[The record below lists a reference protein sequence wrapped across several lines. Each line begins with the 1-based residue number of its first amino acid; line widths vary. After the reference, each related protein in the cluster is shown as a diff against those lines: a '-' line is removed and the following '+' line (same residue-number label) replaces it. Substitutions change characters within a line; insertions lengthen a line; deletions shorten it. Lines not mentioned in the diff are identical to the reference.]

1 MVGNQA
7 LANVE
12 ICFPIC
18 DSKKNK
24 VYRYYLVILRNT
36 DIILD
41 LTSQCFFGTLDME
54 NIHEMLGELSQH
66 SCNSWKN

>member
-18 DSKKNK
+18 DSKKNE
-24 VYRYYLVILRNT
+24 VHRYYLVILRNT
-36 DIILD
+36 DMILD
-41 LTSQCFFGTLDME
+41 LTSVFFGTLGME
-54 NIHEMLGELSQH
+54 NIHEMLGELGQH
-66 SCNSWKN
+66 AYNS